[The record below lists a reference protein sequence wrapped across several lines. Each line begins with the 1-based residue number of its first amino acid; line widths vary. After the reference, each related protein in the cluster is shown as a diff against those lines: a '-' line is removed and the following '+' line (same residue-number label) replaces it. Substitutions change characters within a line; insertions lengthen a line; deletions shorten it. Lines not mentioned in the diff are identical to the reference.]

1 MTRAGEAPGSTR
13 APVPLPAKISL
24 RPASDA
30 DVPFLLALRKQ
41 TMTEHFVAAS
51 GVVPSDEDQRARV
64 LHRFECAQIVEH
76 DGRPAGLF
84 KVARD
89 GLDWQLIQIQLAPEL
104 QGQRVGEALIQGLID
119 ESRAA
124 GASLW
129 LHVLHQNPAR
139 RLYERLGFRVVADG
153 EHEYEMRL
161 T

>member
-1 MTRAGEAPGSTR
+1 MTRADPA
-13 APVPLPAKISL
+13 PLPARAPFPVPAGISL

-30 DVPFLLALRKQ
+30 DVPFLIALRKQ
-41 TMTEHFVAAS
+41 TMTAHFVAS
-51 GVVPSDEDQRARV
+51 GVVPTEDDQRARV

-76 DGRPAGLF
+76 DAKPVGLF

-89 GLDWQLIQIQLAPEL
+89 GLDWQLIQIHLAPEL
-104 QGQRVGEALIQGLID
+104 QGRRVGEALVQGLID

-153 EHEYEMRL
+153 EYEYEMRL
-161 T
+161 A

>member
-1 MTRAGEAPGSTR
+1 MTRAGEPKAPPVAPLPGSAR
-13 APVPLPAKISL
+13 VSL
-24 RPASDA
+24 RPASDT
-30 DVPFLLALRKQ
+30 DVPFLVALRQQ
-41 TMTEHFVAAS
+41 TMTRHFVAS
-51 GVVPSDEDQRARV
+51 GVVPSEEQHRARV
-64 LHRFECAQIVEH
+64 LYRFECAQIVEC
-76 DGRPAGLF
+76 DGKPAGLW

-89 GLDWQLIQIQLAPEL
+89 GLDWQLIQIHLAPEL
-104 QGQRVGEALIQGLID
+104 QGQRVGESLIRGLID

-161 T
+161 V

>member
-1 MTRAGEAPGSTR
+1 MTRAGEAPVSTR
-13 APVPLPAKISL
+13 APVPLPAGISL

-30 DVPFLLALRKQ
+30 DVAFLIALRKQ
-41 TMTEHFVAAS
+41 TMTGHFVAS
-51 GVVPSDEDQRARV
+51 GVVPTEEEQRERA

-104 QGQRVGEALIQGLID
+104 SGQRIGEALIQGLID

-153 EHEYEMRL
+153 EYEYEMRL
-161 T
+161 A